1 VVRRVRALPTD
12 RPPYLIILTGKI
24 EKADIVAGLKA
35 GANDY
40 LSKPFDSGELLARI
54 EVGRLRV
61 EMQVSLASMNCELRQ
76 SQKELVDLRQRLSMS
91 EHDERRRIA
100 TSLHDC
106 TVQDLVAIQLNLNRA
121 AQMLD
126 SGHPALQE
134 ILADC
139 AALAESNAND
149 LRSLAYD
156 LHAPWLD
163 HGGLL
168 SGIQEYAHQFSARTG
183 IATSFEA
190 SPGIPRLLPVK
201 EIALYRV
208 LQESLMNVHRHSGA
222 RQAWILI
229 SLSHNELHM
238 TVRDDGRDT
247 AGPSRGNGVGILS
260 MHERMKAIGGTLDVC
275 RTPEGVTAR
284 AILPLD
290 DEGNREGD
298 Q

>member
-1 VVRRVRALPTD
+1 
-12 RPPYLIILTGKI
+12 
-24 EKADIVAGLKA
+24 
-35 GANDY
+35 
-40 LSKPFDSGELLARI
+40 
-54 EVGRLRV
+54 
-61 EMQVSLASMNCELRQ
+61 
-76 SQKELVDLRQRLSMS
+76 
-91 EHDERRRIA
+91 
-100 TSLHDC
+100 
-106 TVQDLVAIQLNLNRA
+106 
-121 AQMLD
+121 MLD